1 MSGCFETV
9 FEEQSL
15 RYKRIYIDLPH
26 GKVCCIKSSDDML
39 DE

>member
-15 RYKRIYIDLPH
+15 RYKRIYIDLPSM
-26 GKVCCIKSSDDML
+26 GKSVA
-39 DE
+39 